1 MVENISMVEQYFVE
15 RHIKLKRD
23 WLLEALKF
31 VTAANPQIHLVDS
44 IYQQWLFTDLKESTE
59 PINGLSKLIDGPSFQ
74 EPYIF
79 QIRSLSDIGTSNW
92 KQSKRL
98 ADPLYEEPTEFDQP
112 NPFSGLC
119 CFSLRLSDGV
129 VELKAFEKKRVP
141 DLPTMACP
149 GSKIL
154 IYGKVELCRGY
165 LFLTK
170 ENCQLLGGQ
179 KPTQCVPMVPFRQ
192 MSEQRNAS
200 GSSLI
205 GEGPNCF
212 DTTERQ
218 KPESR
223 SIGEG
228 PNCFDTTGRQKPGS
242 RSIGEGPN
250 CFDTTER
257 QKPESRS
264 IGEGPNCFDTTG
276 RQKPGSRSI
285 GEGPN
290 CFDTT
295 GRQKPGSRSIGEGP
309 NCFDTTGRQKPG
321 SRSIGEGPNCF
332 DTTERQKPE
341 SRSIGEG
348 PNCFDTTERQKPESR
363 SIGEGPNCFDTTE
376 RQKPESRSI
385 GEGPN
390 CFDTTER
397 LGEGPNCFDTTERQN
412 WQPKRA
418 KPNNDSDNSKNN
430 NGGEWQRKM
439 ASASSFKP
447 DGPTHEED
455 DSELFGR
462 RVSKFLRSLSST
474 RRRRQACIGIEQLM
488 MDFDEE
494 EERNANGTAN

>member
-1 MVENISMVEQYFVE
+1 MVEQYFVE

-59 PINGLSKLIDGPSFQ
+59 PIDGLSKLIDGRSFQ

-79 QIRSLSDIGTSNW
+79 QIQSLSDIGTSNW

-141 DLPTMACP
+141 DLPTIACP

-154 IYGKVELCRGY
+154 VYGKVELCRGY

-170 ENCQLLGGQ
+170 ENCKLLGGQ
-179 KPTQCVPMVPFRQ
+179 KPTQCVPTVPLRQ

-205 GEGPNCF
+205 REGPNCF

-228 PNCFDTTGRQKPGS
+228 PNCFDMTERQKPGSRSIGEGPNCFDMTERQKPGSRSIGEGPNCFDMTERQKPGS

-250 CFDTTER
+250 CFDTTE
-257 QKPESRS
+257 Q
-264 IGEGPNCFDTTG
+264 
-276 RQKPGSRSI
+276 
-285 GEGPN
+285 
-290 CFDTT
+290 
-295 GRQKPGSRSIGEGP
+295 
-309 NCFDTTGRQKPG
+309 
-321 SRSIGEGPNCF
+321 
-332 DTTERQKPE
+332 
-341 SRSIGEG
+341 
-348 PNCFDTTERQKPESR
+348 
-363 SIGEGPNCFDTTE
+363 
-376 RQKPESRSI
+376 
-385 GEGPN
+385 
-390 CFDTTER
+390 
-397 LGEGPNCFDTTERQN
+397 QN
-412 WQPKRA
+412 WQPKRS
-418 KPNNDSDNSKNN
+418 KPNNDSDNSKNT

>member
-141 DLPTMACP
+141 DLPTIACP

-170 ENCQLLGGQ
+170 ENCQLLGGP
-179 KPTQCVPMVPFRQ
+179 KPTQCVPTVPFRQ

-212 DTTERQ
+212 DMTE
-218 KPESR
+218 
-223 SIGEG
+223 
-228 PNCFDTTGRQKPGS
+228 
-242 RSIGEGPN
+242 
-250 CFDTTER
+250 
-257 QKPESRS
+257 
-264 IGEGPNCFDTTG
+264 
-276 RQKPGSRSI
+276 
-285 GEGPN
+285 
-290 CFDTT
+290 
-295 GRQKPGSRSIGEGP
+295 
-309 NCFDTTGRQKPG
+309 RQKPG

-348 PNCFDTTERQKPESR
+348 PNCFDTTERQKPGSRSIGEGPNCFDTTERQKPGSRSIGEGPNCFDTTERQKPGSRSIGEGPNCFDMTERQKPGSR

-385 GEGPN
+385 GEGLN
-390 CFDTTER
+390 CFDT
-397 LGEGPNCFDTTERQN
+397 NERQN